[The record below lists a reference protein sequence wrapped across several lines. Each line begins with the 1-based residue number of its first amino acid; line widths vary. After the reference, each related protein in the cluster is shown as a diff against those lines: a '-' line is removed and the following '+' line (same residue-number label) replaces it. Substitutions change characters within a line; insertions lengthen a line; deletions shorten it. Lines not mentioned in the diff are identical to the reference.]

1 MLQLVVEKLTK
12 NPDLIKRLKEG
23 NLELAGVSEME
34 KAAVLDVFADN
45 KSDQQLQAK
54 NCYWQ

>member
-1 MLQLVVEKLTK
+1 MLQNVVEKLVK

-23 NLELAGVSEME
+23 KLELSGVSEME
-34 KAAVLDVFADN
+34 KAAVLDVVSDN
-45 KSDQQLQAK
+45 NSTQQLQAK